1 MRKLKGM
8 AAWAQASLEHH
19 EKGPVFG
26 TDRCIV
32 RKLDK
37 GTQSRLEMWKDRLF
51 YAARAATCQFDV
63 SDAKGLLELITEIE
77 KHNELLFQ
85 IAKEYYVTIQ
95 EECYADEFERDSRDL
110 PRVRGDGL
118 RDSTTET
125 ENLFKGTDG
134 VYSD

>member
-1 MRKLKGM
+1 M
-8 AAWAQASLEHH
+8 
-19 EKGPVFG
+19 
-26 TDRCIV
+26 

-51 YAARAATCQFDV
+51 YASRAATCQFDV
-63 SDAKGLLELITEIE
+63 ADAKGLFELITELE
-77 KHNELLFQ
+77 KFNDFNYRVACGFYKVQ
-85 IAKEYYVTIQ
+85 Q
-95 EECYADEFERDSRDL
+95 EELENDEFERDSRDL

-125 ENLFKGTDG
+125 ENLSKGTDG

>member
-1 MRKLKGM
+1 M
-8 AAWAQASLEHH
+8 
-19 EKGPVFG
+19 
-26 TDRCIV
+26 

-37 GTQSRLEMWKDRLF
+37 GTQSRLEMWKERLF
-51 YAARAATCQFDV
+51 YASRAATCQFDV

-85 IAKEYYVTIQ
+85 IAKEHYVTLQ
-95 EECYADEFERDSRDL
+95 RECYDDEFERDSRDL
-110 PRVRGDGL
+110 PRVWGDGL